1 MKPEQWN
8 EFAQYING
16 EYIKNNA
23 WHSAKTIKKYK
34 HHKVIF
40 DNHIAYQTVNN
51 TTTTQIYTRVTVP
64 INTNYEFNFEVYR
77 KSLLS
82 SIGKLFGMQE
92 IEIGNTKFDR
102 DFIIKSNNG
111 FKIKQLLNNQEIRH
125 SIEQLKGVYI
135 TTSKKEGIW
144 GKKLPEGKTE
154 LTLYT
159 YDDITDFEMLKA
171 FYDLLT
177 ILLDKLENMDYIKS
191 EAN

>member
-1 MKPEQWN
+1 MKPEKWN
-8 EFAQYING
+8 NFAEYING
-16 EYIKNNA
+16 EFIKEHN
-23 WHSAKTIKKYK
+23 WHSAKAIKKYK
-34 HHKVIF
+34 DHIVVF

-51 TTTTQIYTRVTVP
+51 TTTTQIYTRVTIP

-77 KSLLS
+77 RSLLS
-82 SIGKLFGMQE
+82 SIGKLFGMQD
-92 IEIGNTKFDR
+92 IEIGHTKFDR

-111 FKIKQLLNNQEIRH
+111 FKIKQLLNNPEVRQFL
-125 SIEQLKGVYI
+125 EQLKGIYI

-144 GKKLPEGKTE
+144 GKKLPKGKIE

-177 ILLDKLENMDYIKS
+177 TLTDKLESMDYIKS
-191 EAN
+191 EAI